1 MKQTKIT
8 VCRNVRNQVQIA
20 QMLQN
25 KNSLHKYY
33 KPERFAKMLQ
43 TKNSLQKCYKPRT
56 VYRNVSNQEQCTEMF
71 QTKNSLLK
79 CYKPREQF
87 AEMLQTMSS
96 LKKYYKPRTVYRN
109 ITNTSY
115 YVCKTT
121 FHIKFALALTVQTTF
136 EIIVITI
143 FIFQKEYFE
152 VVIVCPCLL
161 VYQLYSAYSKQRNS
175 VIVYFNNTYLLYYRI
190 DCI

>member
-1 MKQTKIT
+1 MLETKY
-8 VCRNVRNQVQIA
+8 R
-20 QMLQN
+20 
-25 KNSLHKYY
+25 LHKCY
-33 KPERFAKMLQ
+33 KTRIVCINITNQ
-43 TKNSLQKCYKPRT
+43 NGLQKCYKPRT
-56 VYRNVSNQEQCTEMF
+56 VCRNVTNQEQCTEMF
-71 QTKNSLLK
+71 QTKSSVQKCFKPRTVCWNVTNQENSLLK
-79 CYKPREQF
+79 CSKPR
-87 AEMLQTMSS
+87 
-96 LKKYYKPRTVYRN
+96 VVWRN
-109 ITNTSY
+109 ITNQEQSTEILQIHHTMCAKQLFTVY
-115 YVCKTT
+115 
-121 FHIKFALALTVQTTF
+121 IKFALALTVQMTF